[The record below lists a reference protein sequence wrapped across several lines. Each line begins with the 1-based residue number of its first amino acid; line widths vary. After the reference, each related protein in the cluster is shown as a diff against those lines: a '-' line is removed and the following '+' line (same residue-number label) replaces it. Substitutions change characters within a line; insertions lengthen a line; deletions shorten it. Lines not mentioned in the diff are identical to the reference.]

1 MSEEIEI
8 EDLIEKIF
16 TESPKPQNCIELS
29 FINDMDVKDLFEF
42 LLTFFTEGS
51 KMLFG
56 DNNNRVDIAK
66 WTDIEF
72 NIMNRYCKSIGF
84 NMIIERFCQEEKQ
97 LINFNKMSYKNIDI
111 NQSTPLAKL
120 KLPLD
125 CGENIFVFSFE
136 FI

>member
-97 LINFNKMSYKNIDI
+97 LINFNKINKKNIDI
-111 NQSTPLAKL
+111 NQ
-120 KLPLD
+120 LPLL
-125 CGENIFVFSFE
+125 N
-136 FI
+136 